1 MFTYV
6 TEVHTR
12 TMTLKVQHWNL
23 VRVAVDNM
31 EIIDMNIITTAL
43 DLRREGYECM
53 QVKFR
58 TGVKWPSGVH
68 LLISHNS
75 LQHKTLSD

>member
-1 MFTYV
+1 MFTCV

-31 EIIDMNIITTAL
+31 GIINVNIITTAL
-43 DLRREGYECM
+43 DLQREGHECYA
-53 QVKFR
+53 
-58 TGVKWPSGVH
+58 S
-68 LLISHNS
+68 
-75 LQHKTLSD
+75 